1 MKTRHMSL
9 REQYKIKL
17 NNADDGSY
25 FCIPLFSVV
34 VVMVTGLTFA
44 MACVSSAAD
53 VGDMDRTATY
63 DH

>member
-1 MKTRHMSL
+1 M
-9 REQYKIKL
+9 

-53 VGDMDRTATY
+53 VGDIDRTVT
-63 DH
+63 